1 MKSLAI
7 AVFSFLAG
15 LFAPELS
22 NLSKSNLSFPNIQ
35 IGSIDPLI
43 IAMAALVLWA
53 ISKARAKRKGG
64 KS

>member
-15 LFAPELS
+15 LFAPE
-22 NLSKSNLSFPNIQ
+22 LSKSNLSFPNIQ